1 MTAQHPQVQVDPAT
15 IAAGLNVESTIK
27 SPENEA
33 DQKHRHKTEIMNWWF
48 DRVLLVIVGLLA
60 VICIFF
66 VDNENVKR
74 GGFTLLGVVA
84 GAFAGAVRAGK
95 K

>member
-1 MTAQHPQVQVDPAT
+1 MTHHPHGIDPAK
-15 IAAGLNVESTIK
+15 IAEGLQVESTIK

-33 DQKHRHKTEIMNWWF
+33 DQRHRLMMERMNWWF
-48 DRVLLVIVGLLA
+48 DRGVLVVVAGLS
-60 VICIFF
+60 VVCIFF

>member
-1 MTAQHPQVQVDPAT
+1 MM
-15 IAAGLNVESTIK
+15 E
-27 SPENEA
+27 
-33 DQKHRHKTEIMNWWF
+33 RMNWWF
-48 DRVLLVIVGLLA
+48 DRGVLVVVAGLS
-60 VICIFF
+60 VVCIFF